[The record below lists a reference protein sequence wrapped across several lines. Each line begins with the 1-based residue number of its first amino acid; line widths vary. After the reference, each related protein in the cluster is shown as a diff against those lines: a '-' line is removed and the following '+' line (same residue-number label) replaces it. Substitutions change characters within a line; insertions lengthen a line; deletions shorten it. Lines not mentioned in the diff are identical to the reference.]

1 MAVSLTASTMTS
13 LSDLQQISEATN
25 ASMHARHLNGYGQ
38 HDDHVWRWINY
49 YLTIW
54 CDAHPLKVLPA

>member
-1 MAVSLTASTMTS
+1 MTS